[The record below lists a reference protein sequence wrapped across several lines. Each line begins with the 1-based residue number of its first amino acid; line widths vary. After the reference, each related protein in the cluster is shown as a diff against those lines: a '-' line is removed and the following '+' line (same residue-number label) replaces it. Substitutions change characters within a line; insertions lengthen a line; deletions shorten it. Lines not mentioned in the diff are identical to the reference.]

1 MTAYYYLAIAICAE
15 VIATVSMKAVKGLS
29 TPLPL
34 VLVILGYG
42 IAFWM
47 LTLVVRSV
55 PVGVAYAVWA
65 GMGIVMV
72 SVLFSVLAVLFSVV
86 IRSTI
91 VLVESPIRNEYEAH
105 PYRAAVVARV
115 EFSSVLSA
123 CSTASSSVCSTQ
135 PICPTRKIL
144 PVRLPW
150 PPASTWRPPSRSAW
164 SATWRPAGSCCCP
177 AGCS

>member
-15 VIATVSMKAVKGLS
+15 VIATVSMKAVKGFS

-34 VLVILGYG
+34 ILVIVGYG

-72 SVLFSVLAVLFSVV
+72 SVAALFIYGQKLDVPAMLGMALIVLGIDEGCDLFS
-86 IRSTI
+86 R
-91 VLVESPIRNEYEAH
+91 P
-105 PYRAAVVARV
+105 
-115 EFSSVLSA
+115 SSVYCALVLNTEVAA
-123 CSTASSSVCSTQ
+123 CH
-135 PICPTRKIL
+135 PLFPPTF
-144 PVRLPW
+144 
-150 PPASTWRPPSRSAW
+150 
-164 SATWRPAGSCCCP
+164 
-177 AGCS
+177 